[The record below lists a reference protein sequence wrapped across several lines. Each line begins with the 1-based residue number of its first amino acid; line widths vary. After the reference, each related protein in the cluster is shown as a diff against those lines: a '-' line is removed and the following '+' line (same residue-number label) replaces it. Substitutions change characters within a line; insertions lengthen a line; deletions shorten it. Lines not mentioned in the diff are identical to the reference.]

1 MLPAN
6 KENALHKSIMMRVL
20 INMLDDAFLSKNL
33 YFKGG
38 TCASMLGYLDRFSV
52 DLDFDIKSKDDKET
66 VRKKLE
72 ALFDNLQLKVDNKS
86 ENAIQYYLKY
96 DAQEKSRNTLKID
109 AVDSP
114 CLNNKYEKIILPEI
128 NRYAICQ
135 TKETLFTNKLV
146 ALVDR
151 YEKNKSIAGR
161 DLYDIH
167 SFLQQGFEYNEKL
180 IKERRG
186 INANDYLKYLVV
198 FIEKSITDT
207 IINQDLNFLLD
218 YKKFN
223 AIRKT
228 LKQETITMLK
238 ARIAN

>member
-6 KENALHKSIMMRVL
+6 KENALHKSIMIRVL
-20 INMLDDAFLSKNL
+20 INILDDPFLSKSL

-52 DLDFDIKSKDDKET
+52 DLDFDIKSKKDQST
-66 VRKKLE
+66 VRTKLE
-72 ALFDNLQLKVDNKS
+72 SLFDNLQLTINDKS
-86 ENAIQYYLKY
+86 EKVIQYYLKY
-96 DAQEKSRNTLKID
+96 DALGKSRNTLKID

-114 CLNNKYEKIILPEI
+114 FVNNMYEKLILPEI

-167 SFLQQGFEYNEKL
+167 SFLQQGFNYNEKL
-180 IKERRG
+180 IVERRG
-186 INANDYLKYLVV
+186 VNANSYLKFLID
-198 FIEKSITDT
+198 FIDKNITQT
-207 IINQDLNFLLD
+207 IINQDLNYLLD
-218 YKKFN
+218 YEKFN

-228 LKQETITMLK
+228 LKQETITMLQT
-238 ARIAN
+238 RII